1 MSSNCLVSL
10 FINFI
15 LLCLENKDPKI
26 RMTYIYI
33 YISNFESQNHGL
45 FNKYLNKY
53 F

>member
-15 LLCLENKDPKI
+15 FIMFRNKDPKI
-26 RMTYIYI
+26 RLTYI

-45 FNKYLNKY
+45 FDKYLNKY